1 MMKKFSIAMCCALG
15 ISLAAPLQ
23 AQDSTVVVET
33 NSHSIFKGLFESVW
47 AHLRTLSPAQE
58 ESASAK
64 TEYVAGIRGAEAT
77 DSLFTPYWKGDLTQ
91 NQSFQAELEKF
102 SVAQAEMDQGHLGVA
117 VRYFDQFLREY
128 TDSALRPNALF
139 GKSLS
144 LAGIGETAES
154 LAVMQQFIV
163 ENPAHPLVGDARKVI
178 QNLSLS

>member
-1 MMKKFSIAMCCALG
+1 MKNIAIAVCCALS

-23 AQDSTVVVET
+23 ANDATVVVET
-33 NSHSIFKGLFESVW
+33 NSHSIFKGLFQSVW
-47 AHLRTLSPAQE
+47 AHLRILNPAQE

-64 TEYVAGIRGAEAT
+64 ADYNAGIRGAEAT
-77 DSLFTPYWKGDLTQ
+77 DTLLSPYWKGDLTQ
-91 NQSFQAELEKF
+91 DASFQSELEKF
-102 SVAQAEMDQGHLGVA
+102 SMAQVEMDRGNLDEA
-117 VRYFDQFLREY
+117 VRYFDEFLQEF

-139 GKSLS
+139 GKSIS
-144 LAGIGETAES
+144 LAGIGETAHS